1 MDANLSQT
9 ISNVT
14 VSLALAFACGF
25 AVQQALQIMDPLV
38 SRPNLTSKP
47 GASRRAERSL
57 FRLSLDV
64 EERRATTVGEAV
76 AKPASPR
83 VLALDPVLNST
94 MHRSVI
100 ENTVFHRS

>member
-14 VSLALAFACGF
+14 ASLALAFAC
-25 AVQQALQIMDPLV
+25 ALRFSRPFQILNPLV
-38 SRPNLTSKP
+38 SRPNLTRKP

-64 EERRATTVGEAV
+64 EKRRATTVGEAV
-76 AKPASPR
+76 AKPGSPR

-100 ENTVFHRS
+100 ENTVFYRS